1 MDQLTL
7 AIKSDQIQLILLSL
21 GLDINALNSS
31 PDGMQ
36 VLIKALVERYKK
48 WESIMLISKE
58 LGENSPYDY
67 SKSNHLFDSVSKA
80 DFEGV
85 SGVAG
90 VHCQNHLL
98 LSLAQLVDRSWVQR
112 F

>member
-48 WESIMLISKE
+48 
-58 LGENSPYDY
+58 
-67 SKSNHLFDSVSKA
+67 
-80 DFEGV
+80 
-85 SGVAG
+85 
-90 VHCQNHLL
+90 
-98 LSLAQLVDRSWVQR
+98 
-112 F
+112 